1 MSKPAGR
8 ASEMKRVVEEFQAS
22 ALTRGE
28 FCRQRA
34 IPVTTLDYWRQR
46 MRRKPRLVQVKVA
59 GVEATAQSFTLRLTS
74 GRSIDSCWRF
84 DEEQLARLIRVAER
98 A

>member
-1 MSKPAGR
+1 MGKPIAR
-8 ASEMKRVVEEFQAS
+8 ASEMRRVVEEFRVS
-22 ALTRGE
+22 GLTRGE
-28 FCRQRA
+28 FCQERA

-46 MRRKPRLVQVKVA
+46 VQRKPRLVQVKVK
-59 GVEATAQSFTLRLTS
+59 GVEATARSFRLRLAN

-84 DEEQLARLIRVAER
+84 DEEELARLIRVAER